1 MKKNKFLERY
11 HSKKIY
17 IAVKFFV
24 NLLFIVWFS
33 RLLISYYKDWWF
45 GDWMI
50 WMILIIL
57 LLSIRFFH
65 DEVFFLGDESYNKNK
80 TDTDKFI
87 INVLF
92 VIWLILLSKWF
103 SNNLFHEIE
112 RWHESW
118 DLWPLFIVLFIVI
131 WVSFDRIVDSLFLS
145 SFKIDEN
152 MNSLPKI
159 IEWEKTLVQYDLSR
173 EIAPSEAGFLLYAK
187 ADISNLL
194 CIIYRRVNEKII
206 ELHSINWKK
215 YMKVIS
221 ELWDDVPYFEKYL
234 FQCFLSWR
242 DGFIELD
249 KNKLKR
255 YKFKIN
261 DLIFEK
267 CKLKWYCNIKTNEFW
282 KKIQSIAVSLL
293 CLVIFIY
300 MVKSIILF
308 MFFFWWIWFLFII
321 PYVIMRLSYKKYS
334 FTLTDKWKKI
344 LSEIIW
350 YKYYLENC
358 EEEQIN
364 SDLEENEF
372 YSKHLP
378 YAIALKLNWKI
389 IDELS

>member
-1 MKKNKFLERY
+1 MKKNKFLEKY

-17 IAVKFFV
+17 IAAKFFV
-24 NLLFIVWFS
+24 NLLFIIWFAW
-33 RLLISYYKDWWF
+33 LLISYYKDWWF
-45 GDWMI
+45 REWMI
-50 WMILIIL
+50 RMALIIL
-57 LLSIRFFH
+57 LIAIRFFH
-65 DEVFFLGDESYNKNK
+65 DEVFFLGDKSYNKNK

-103 SNNLFHEIE
+103 SNNLSE
-112 RWHESW
+112 
-118 DLWPLFIVLFIVI
+118 DLWPLFIALFIVI

-152 MNSLPKI
+152 MDSLPKS
-159 IEWEKTLVQYDLSR
+159 IEWEKTLVQYDLSK
-173 EIAPSEAGFLLYAK
+173 EISPSEVWFLLYAK

-194 CIIYRRVNEKII
+194 CIIYKRVNEKII
-206 ELHSINWKK
+206 EIYSTDWKR
-215 YMKVIS
+215 YMKVIG

-255 YKFKIN
+255 YKIKIN

-267 CKLKWYCNIKTNEFW
+267 CRLKWYCNIKTNETW
-282 KKIQSIAVSLL
+282 KKVQYIAIFLL
-293 CLVIFIY
+293 CRVIFIY
-300 MVKSIILF
+300 LVKDFILF
-308 MFFFWWIWFLFII
+308 MFFFWRVWLLFFV
-321 PYVIMRLSYKKYS
+321 PSVIVRLFYKKYS
-334 FTLTDKWKKI
+334 FTLTVKWKKM
-344 LSEIIW
+344 LSEIVW
-350 YKYYLENC
+350 YKYYLEHC

-364 SDLEENEF
+364 SDLKENEF

>member
-1 MKKNKFLERY
+1 MKKNKFLEKY

-24 NLLFIVWFS
+24 NLLFIVWFAW
-33 RLLISYYKDWWF
+33 LLISYYKDWWF
-45 GDWMI
+45 GEWMI
-50 WMILIIL
+50 RMALIIL
-57 LLSIRFFH
+57 LMAIRFFR
-65 DEVFFLGDESYNKNK
+65 DEVFFLGDKSYNKNK

-103 SNNLFHEIE
+103 SNNLSE
-112 RWHESW
+112 
-118 DLWPLFIVLFIVI
+118 DLWPLFIALFIVI

-159 IEWEKTLVQYDLSR
+159 IEWEKTLVQYDLSK
-173 EIAPSEAGFLLYAK
+173 EISPSEVWFLLYAK

-194 CIIYRRVNEKII
+194 CIIYKRVNEKII
-206 ELHSINWKK
+206 EIYSTDWKK
-215 YMKVIS
+215 YMNVIG

-255 YKFKIN
+255 YKIKIN

-267 CKLKWYCNIKTNEFW
+267 CRLKWYCNIKTNDTW
-282 KKIQSIAVSLL
+282 KKVQYIAIFLL
-293 CLVIFIY
+293 CRVIFIY
-300 MVKSIILF
+300 LVKDFILF
-308 MFFFWWIWFLFII
+308 VFFCWRVLFFV
-321 PYVIMRLSYKKYS
+321 PSVIVRLFYKKYS
-334 FTLTDKWKKI
+334 FTLTVKWKKM
-344 LSEIIW
+344 LSEIYW
-350 YKYYLENC
+350 YKYYLEHC

>member
-1 MKKNKFLERY
+1 MKKNKFLEKY

-24 NLLFIVWFS
+24 NLLFIIWFAW
-33 RLLISYYKDWWF
+33 LLISYYKDWWF
-45 GDWMI
+45 GEWMI
-50 WMILIIL
+50 WMVLIIL
-57 LLSIRFFH
+57 LMIIWVHSWWI
-65 DEVFFLGDESYNKNK
+65 VFWDNREFYNKNK
-80 TDTDKFI
+80 KTTDKPI
-87 INVLF
+87 INILF
-92 VIWLILLSKWF
+92 IIWLILLSKWF
-103 SNNLFHEIE
+103 SKSLSEN
-112 RWHESW
+112 
-118 DLWPLFIVLFIVI
+118 LWPFFIALFIVI

-145 SFKIDEN
+145 SFKIDAN
-152 MNSLPKI
+152 MDSLPKS

-173 EIAPSEAGFLLYAK
+173 EIAPSEVWFLLYRK

-194 CIIYRRVNEKII
+194 CIIYKRVNEKII
-206 ELHSINWKK
+206 EIYSTDWKK
-215 YMKVIS
+215 YMKVIG

-255 YKFKIN
+255 YKIKIN

-267 CKLKWYCNIKTNEFW
+267 CRLKWYCNIKTNETW
-282 KKIQSIAVSLL
+282 KKVQSIAIFLL
-293 CLVIFIY
+293 CRVIFIY
-300 MVKSIILF
+300 LVKDFILF
-308 MFFFWWIWFLFII
+308 MFFFWRVWLLFFV
-321 PYVIMRLSYKKYS
+321 PSVIVRLFYKKYS
-334 FTLTDKWKKI
+334 FTLTVKWKKM
-344 LSEIIW
+344 LSEIYW
-350 YKYYLENC
+350 YKYYLEHC

-389 IDELS
+389 IDDLS